1 MFKSFLPEIFLSLSI
16 LSLLLIDSHLVN
28 TLKFNFPLLEN
39 EILFQCKTI
48 IFFAFLICWNNSLE
62 GIDSSLLF
70 IWDKS
75 SVFIKLLFL
84 IIIFFSFII
93 IWRSFLLQRLN
104 LIEYFILFLCAILSS
119 LFLINSF
126 NFLSLYLCLELQS
139 LCFYI
144 LSAYHRTS
152 IFSGEAGLKYFTTS
166 SVISGIFLLGCLIF
180 YGVLGVSSFLD
191 INILLSLYSFE
202 HESTFVFL
210 LWGSLAIISA
220 LLFKLTIAPYH
231 LWFPQI
237 YDGSPLSSTIIF
249 NIVPKLIIFIIF
261 IRFWSVLGPLTVI
274 LKSFLLLIGLYSVF
288 LGIFEALKQRRIKK
302 LFIYSSISQMGLPLC
317 ALSEGTLNSFSALIF
332 FLIIY
337 LFTSILMWGFFVLFV
352 TNQKVQT
359 AFWLDRINIY
369 SIFISALSDIKRFN
383 SSYTLLLIFIFFSLG
398 GIPPFV
404 GFLNKIYIY
413 LAIIESSHYEA
424 AIFLAY
430 IGAFGVYYYIK
441 VLKIAFFEQKFLSK
455 KNKQQTLFDLK
466 FLSIDMSLF
475 SCLMFF
481 LLFLCFYPNVI
492 LLFSKIIVIEN
503 AFIKTF

>member
-1 MFKSFLPEIFLSLSI
+1 MFKAFLPEIFLSLSI
-16 LSLLLIDSHLVN
+16 LSLLLFDSHLVN
-28 TLKFNFPLLEN
+28 TLKFHFPLLEN
-39 EILFQCKTI
+39 EILFQCKII
-48 IFFAFLICWNNSLE
+48 IFFVFLLCWNNSLE

-75 SVFIKLLFL
+75 SIFIKLLFL
-84 IIIFFSFII
+84 SIIFFSFII

-180 YGVLGVSSFLD
+180 YGVLGVSNFLD
-191 INILLSLYSFE
+191 INIVLSLYSFE
-202 HESTFVFL
+202 YENTFVIL
-210 LWGSLAIISA
+210 LWGSLFIIST

-249 NIVPKLIIFIIF
+249 NIIPKLIIFSIF
-261 IRFWSVLGPLTVI
+261 LRFWSVLGPLTVV
-274 LKSFLLLIGLYSVF
+274 LKGFLLLVGLYSICF
-288 LGIFEALKQRRIKK
+288 GIFEALKQRRIKK

-317 ALSEGTLNSFSALIF
+317 ALCEGTLNSFSALIF

-352 TNQKVQT
+352 TNQKLQT
-359 AFWLDRINIY
+359 SFWLDKINIY
-369 SIFISALSDIKRFN
+369 SVFISILSDVKKFN
-383 SSYTLLLIFIFFSLG
+383 FSYALLLIFIFFSLG
-398 GIPPFV
+398 AIPPFV

-413 LAIIESSHYEA
+413 LAVIESSHYEV

-430 IGAFGVYYYIK
+430 VGAFGVYYYIK
-441 VLKIAFFEQKFLSK
+441 VLKIAFFEQELLNK
-455 KNKQQTLFDLK
+455 KNKQQTFFDLK
-466 FLSIDMSLF
+466 FLNIDMVLF
-475 SCLMFF
+475 SVLMFF
-481 LLFLCFYPNVI
+481 LLFLCFYPNIV

-503 AFIKTF
+503 EFIKMF